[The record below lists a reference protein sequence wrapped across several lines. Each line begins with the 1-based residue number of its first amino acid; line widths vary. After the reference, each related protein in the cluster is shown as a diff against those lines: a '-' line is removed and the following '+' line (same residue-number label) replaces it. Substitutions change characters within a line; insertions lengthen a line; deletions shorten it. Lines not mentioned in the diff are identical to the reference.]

1 MYLWRC
7 YQFLRVLILSE
18 SRSNY
23 PKMLDLTQRIATGLV
38 ELVNGF
44 VADYDDMIEYP
55 HSGYGVCCNSG
66 SYFANSDDCDS
77 GDCGDYD
84 HHYCMHC

>member
-1 MYLWRC
+1 M
-7 YQFLRVLILSE
+7 RVLILSE

-23 PKMLDLTQRIATGLV
+23 PKMFDLTQRIATDLV
-38 ELVNGF
+38 ELVNEF

-55 HSGYGVCCNSG
+55 HSRYGVCCNSG
-66 SYFANSDDCDS
+66 SYFANSGDYDS